1 MNEELDMIFSIA
13 REKMEHSYEH
23 LEQELINIRAG
34 KASPS
39 MLSSVKVEYYG
50 TETPLSQVANVNT
63 TDARTLV
70 VQPWEKALLDDISQ
84 AIAYANLGLNPQN
97 NGEVIIISVPVL
109 TEDRRKE
116 LSKRAHA
123 EGEKAKVSIRNARKD
138 AMDDIKKMEK
148 DGMSEDVSKSAQGEV
163 QEIVDSYSAKVD
175 KLVEAK
181 EADIMTV

>member
-1 MNEELDMIFSIA
+1 MNEELDMVYSLA
-13 REKMEHSYEH
+13 RESMDQSYTH
-23 LEQELINIRAG
+23 LEQELVNIRAG

-39 MLSSVKVEYYG
+39 MLSTVKVDYYG

-63 TDARTLV
+63 TDARTLI
-70 VQPWEKALLDDISQ
+70 VQPWEKSLLDDISQ

-109 TEDRRKE
+109 TEERRKE

-123 EGEKAKVSIRNARKD
+123 EGETAKVSIRNARKT
-138 AMDDIKKMEK
+138 AMDEIKRMEK
-148 DGMSEDVSKSAQGEV
+148 DGLSEDMSKAAQSNV
-163 QEIVDSYSAKVD
+163 QEIVDAYSVKVD

-181 EADIMTV
+181 EQDIMTV